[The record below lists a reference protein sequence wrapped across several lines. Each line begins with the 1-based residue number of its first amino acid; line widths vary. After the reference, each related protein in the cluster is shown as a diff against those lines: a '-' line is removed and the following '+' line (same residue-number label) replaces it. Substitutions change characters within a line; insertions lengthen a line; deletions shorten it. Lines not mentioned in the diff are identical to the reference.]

1 MRSLI
6 NGFTLFSPERFVPWE
21 ITEVQLTAIFDGLPL
36 KHITTGYFV
45 LDCEPFAGLQC
56 SLGFHLHSAK
66 VLTELE
72 FFRNNYSNQKKS
84 YDEFQLHLETA
95 FGQPTH
101 TEKEVTDS
109 RVIFGWFTARG
120 LSTTLLTDSDR
131 KNTLE
136 SFNYDA
142 VRRIHSR

>member
-101 TEKEVTDS
+101 TGKGSDGFPSHIWLVHGARIEHH
-109 RVIFGWFTARG
+109 VIDRFGP
-120 LSTTLLTDSDR
+120 
-131 KNTLE
+131 E
-136 SFNYDA
+136 EH
-142 VRRIHSR
+142 VRIIQL